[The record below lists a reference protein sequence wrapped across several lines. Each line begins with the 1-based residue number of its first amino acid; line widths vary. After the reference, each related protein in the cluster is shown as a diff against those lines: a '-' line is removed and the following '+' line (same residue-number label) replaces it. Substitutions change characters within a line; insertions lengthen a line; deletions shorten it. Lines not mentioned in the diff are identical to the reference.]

1 MAHTLEFKD
10 AYAEIGVAIPLFF
23 HFIKERRAEE
33 NDYTCGRLW

>member
-23 HFIKERRAEE
+23 SLYKREKGRRE
-33 NDYTCGRLW
+33 